1 MYYQTKT
8 GTPCAY
14 ITKDKKRL
22 KQVGQN
28 VYLKNGDEF
37 ELELF
42 NPTTNTVLTK
52 IKLDGNYISGGG
64 IVLKPGQRVFL
75 ERYLDDARKFKFE
88 TYEVD
93 GTSNE
98 VLDAITGNGDVVI
111 DFFDEYKKPVWN
123 NQITYGGSFG
133 GPIHTYNNAG
143 TISGGY
149 VQSTISN
156 GSALFSSS
164 STTAGI
170 NFNTTSI
177 SNTFEGPN
185 LRSAKKSKGNS
196 RSEVTMD
203 SLETGRVEKGGKSDQ
218 SFQTVNKSFNHYT
231 CSTSIWKILPESQKQ
246 YDNKDL
252 KVYCTNCGKK
262 RKKDSDK
269 FCSSCGNKFSTQ
281 PETKIIYTDNVN
293 YTYEGKIYLM
303 STFQTT
309 LDKLIDLNKNKTI
322 VIMKSSLSENS
333 LRAVIID

>member
-37 ELELF
+37 QLELF
-42 NPTTNTVLTK
+42 NPSTNTVLSK

-64 IVLKPGQRVFL
+64 IVLKPGQRIFL

-98 VLDAITGNGDVVI
+98 VLDAISGNGDVVI
-111 DFFDEYKKPVWN
+111 DFFDEYKQPVWTN
-123 NQITYGGSFG
+123 NISYGGSFG
-133 GPIHTYNNAG
+133 GPTYSTNTGGSFQPPTHTTNTGGITFTTNGFVGSTTG
-143 TISGGY
+143 TASY
-149 VQSTISN
+149 ST
-156 GSALFSSS
+156 L
-164 STTAGI
+164 TAGI
-170 NFNTTSI
+170 SSAMFNTSSGNINI
-177 SNTFEGPN
+177 SG
-185 LRSAKKSKGNS
+185 KK
-196 RSEVTMD
+196 EVTMD

-218 SFQTVNKSFNHYT
+218 SFQTVNKSFNHYA

-246 YDNKDL
+246 YNNKDL
-252 KVYCTNCGKK
+252 KVYCGNCGKK

-269 FCSSCGNKFSTQ
+269 FCSSCGTKF
-281 PETKIIYTDNVN
+281 
-293 YTYEGKIYLM
+293 
-303 STFQTT
+303 
-309 LDKLIDLNKNKTI
+309 
-322 VIMKSSLSENS
+322 
-333 LRAVIID
+333 

>member
-37 ELELF
+37 QLELF
-42 NPTTNTVLTK
+42 NPSTNTVLSK

-64 IVLKPGQRVFL
+64 IVLKPGQRIFL

-98 VLDAITGNGDVVI
+98 VLDAISGNGDVVI
-111 DFFDEYKKPVWN
+111 DFFDEYKQPVWTN
-123 NQITYGGSFG
+123 NISYGGSFG
-133 GPIHTYNNAG
+133 GPTYSTNTGGSFQPPTHTTNTGGVTFTTNGFAG
-143 TISGGY
+143 
-149 VQSTISN
+149 STTGTASY
-156 GSALFSSS
+156 
-164 STTAGI
+164 STLTAGI
-170 NFNTTSI
+170 SSAMFNTSSGNLNI
-177 SNTFEGPN
+177 SG
-185 LRSAKKSKGNS
+185 KK
-196 RSEVTMD
+196 EVTMD

-218 SFQTVNKSFNHYT
+218 SFQTVNKSFNHYA
-231 CSTSIWKILPESQKQ
+231 CSTSIWKILPVSQKQ

-252 KVYCTNCGKK
+252 KVYCGNCGKK

-269 FCSSCGNKFSTQ
+269 FCSSCGTKF
-281 PETKIIYTDNVN
+281 
-293 YTYEGKIYLM
+293 
-303 STFQTT
+303 
-309 LDKLIDLNKNKTI
+309 
-322 VIMKSSLSENS
+322 
-333 LRAVIID
+333 

>member
-22 KQVGQN
+22 KQFGQT
-28 VYLKNGDEF
+28 VYLNNGEEF

-42 NPTTNTVLTK
+42 NPSSTTVLAK
-52 IKLDGNYISGGG
+52 IKLDGSYISGGG

-98 VLDAITGNGDVVI
+98 VLDAIAGNGDVVI
-111 DFFDEYKKPVWN
+111 DFFDEYKQPVWN
-123 NQITYGGSFG
+123 NPITYVGGSFG
-133 GPIHTYNNAG
+133 GSIHTYNTN

-149 VQSTISN
+149 VNTTLSN
-156 GSALFSSS
+156 NASFTSSS
-164 STTAGI
+164 NTAGV

-177 SNTFEGPN
+177 SNTFAGPN
-185 LRSAKKSKGNS
+185 KRGVLRSLKSKPNS
-196 RSEVTMD
+196 RSEVTMDMLSMD
-203 SLETGRVEKGGKSDQ
+203 SLETGRVEKGGLSDQ
-218 SFQTVNKSFNHYT
+218 SFQTVNKTFNHHT
-231 CSTSIWKILPESQKQ
+231 CASSVWKILPMSQKVYEKQ
-246 YDNKDL
+246 DL

-269 FCSSCGNKFSTQ
+269 FCSSCGNKF
-281 PETKIIYTDNVN
+281 
-293 YTYEGKIYLM
+293 
-303 STFQTT
+303 
-309 LDKLIDLNKNKTI
+309 
-322 VIMKSSLSENS
+322 
-333 LRAVIID
+333 

>member
-42 NPTTNTVLTK
+42 NPSTNTVLSK

-64 IVLKPGQRVFL
+64 IVLKPGQRIFL

-98 VLDAITGNGDVVI
+98 VLDAISGNGDVVI
-111 DFFDEYKKPVWN
+111 DFFDEYKQPVWTN
-123 NQITYGGSFG
+123 NISYGGSFQPHTTHTHTTNTG
-133 GPIHTYNNAG
+133 GVTFTTNGFAG
-143 TISGGY
+143 
-149 VQSTISN
+149 
-156 GSALFSSS
+156 
-164 STTAGI
+164 STTGTASYSTLTSGI
-170 NFNTTSI
+170 NSVMFNTSL
-177 SNTFEGPN
+177 GN
-185 LRSAKKSKGNS
+185 LNIGNKT
-196 RSEVTMD
+196 EVTMD

-218 SFQTVNKSFNHYT
+218 SFQTVNKSFNHYA

-252 KVYCTNCGKK
+252 KVYCGNCGKK

-269 FCSSCGNKFSTQ
+269 FCSSCGTKF
-281 PETKIIYTDNVN
+281 
-293 YTYEGKIYLM
+293 
-303 STFQTT
+303 
-309 LDKLIDLNKNKTI
+309 
-322 VIMKSSLSENS
+322 
-333 LRAVIID
+333 

>member
-22 KQVGQN
+22 KQNGQN

-37 ELELF
+37 QLELF
-42 NPTTNTVLTK
+42 NPSTNTVLSK

-64 IVLKPGQRVFL
+64 IVLKPGQRIFL

-98 VLDAITGNGDVVI
+98 VLDAISGNGDVVI
-111 DFFDEYKKPVWN
+111 DFFDEYKQPVWTN
-123 NQITYGGSFG
+123 NISYGGSFG
-133 GPIHTYNNAG
+133 GPTYSTNTGGSFQPPTHTTNTGGITFTTNGFAG
-143 TISGGY
+143 
-149 VQSTISN
+149 STTGTASY
-156 GSALFSSS
+156 
-164 STTAGI
+164 STLTAGI
-170 NFNTTSI
+170 SSAMFNTSSGNLNI
-177 SNTFEGPN
+177 SG
-185 LRSAKKSKGNS
+185 KK
-196 RSEVTMD
+196 EVTMD

-218 SFQTVNKSFNHYT
+218 SFQTVNKSFNHYA

-252 KVYCTNCGKK
+252 KVYCGNCGKK

-269 FCSSCGNKFSTQ
+269 FCSSCGTKF
-281 PETKIIYTDNVN
+281 
-293 YTYEGKIYLM
+293 
-303 STFQTT
+303 
-309 LDKLIDLNKNKTI
+309 
-322 VIMKSSLSENS
+322 
-333 LRAVIID
+333 

>member
-37 ELELF
+37 QLELF
-42 NPTTNTVLTK
+42 NPSTNTVLSK

-64 IVLKPGQRVFL
+64 IVLKPGQRIFL

-98 VLDAITGNGDVVI
+98 VLDAISGNGDVVI
-111 DFFDEYKKPVWN
+111 DFFDEYKQPVWTN
-123 NQITYGGSFG
+123 NISYGGSFG
-133 GPIHTYNNAG
+133 GPTYSTNTGGSFQPPTHTTNTGGITFTTNGFVGSTTG
-143 TISGGY
+143 TASY
-149 VQSTISN
+149 ST
-156 GSALFSSS
+156 L
-164 STTAGI
+164 TAGI
-170 NFNTTSI
+170 SSAMFNTSSGNINI
-177 SNTFEGPN
+177 SG
-185 LRSAKKSKGNS
+185 KK
-196 RSEVTMD
+196 EVTMD

-218 SFQTVNKSFNHYT
+218 SFQTVNKSFNHYA
-231 CSTSIWKILPESQKQ
+231 CSTSVWKILPESQKQ

-252 KVYCTNCGKK
+252 KVYCGNCGKK

-269 FCSSCGNKFSTQ
+269 FCSSCGTKF
-281 PETKIIYTDNVN
+281 
-293 YTYEGKIYLM
+293 
-303 STFQTT
+303 
-309 LDKLIDLNKNKTI
+309 
-322 VIMKSSLSENS
+322 
-333 LRAVIID
+333 

>member
-14 ITKDKKRL
+14 ISKDRKRL
-22 KQVGQN
+22 KQFGQT
-28 VYLKNGDEF
+28 VYLNNGEEF

-42 NPTTNTVLTK
+42 NPSSTTVLAK

-98 VLDAITGNGDVVI
+98 VLDAISGNGDVVI
-111 DFFDEYKKPVWN
+111 DFFDEYKQPVWN
-123 NQITYGGSFG
+123 NPITYVGGSFG
-133 GPIHTYNNAG
+133 GPIHIYGSNTLNTN
-143 TISGGY
+143 Y
-149 VQSTISN
+149 VN
-156 GSALFSSS
+156 GMTTTTNGNVSFTSSS
-164 STTAGI
+164 NTAGV

-177 SNTFEGPN
+177 SNTFAGPN
-185 LRSAKKSKGNS
+185 LRSATSRLKKSKPNS

-203 SLETGRVEKGGKSDQ
+203 MLSMDSIETGRVEKGGSSDQ
-218 SFQTVNKSFNHYT
+218 SFKTVDKTFNLLS
-231 CSTSIWKILPESQKQ
+231 CATSIWKILPVSQQIFEKQ
-246 YDNKDL
+246 DL

-269 FCSSCGNKFSTQ
+269 FCSSCGNKF
-281 PETKIIYTDNVN
+281 
-293 YTYEGKIYLM
+293 
-303 STFQTT
+303 
-309 LDKLIDLNKNKTI
+309 
-322 VIMKSSLSENS
+322 
-333 LRAVIID
+333 